1 MATTDS
7 NFWMTFILSNVIAI
21 ITVLICSVIIINMV
35 KRINSTGENLDE
47 IKEIALLNR
56 ERSLA
61 NEERSK
67 KNQEIIDNLQARIKE
82 SQELIEVLRKQE

>member
-35 KRINSTGENLDE
+35 KRINSTGEDLDE
-47 IKEIALLNR
+47 IKQIALLNR

>member
-21 ITVLICSVIIINMV
+21 ITVFICSVIIINMV
-35 KRINSTGENLDE
+35 KRINSTGEDLDE
-47 IKEIALLNR
+47 IKQIALLNR

-82 SQELIEVLRKQE
+82 SQDLIDVLKQQK

>member
-35 KRINSTGENLDE
+35 KRINSTGEDLDE
-47 IKEIALLNR
+47 IKQIALLNR

-82 SQELIEVLRKQE
+82 SQDLIDVLKQQK

>member
-35 KRINSTGENLDE
+35 KRINSTGEDLDE
-47 IKEIALLNR
+47 IKQIALLNR

-67 KNQEIIDNLQARIKE
+67 KNQEIIDTLQARIKE
-82 SQELIEVLRKQE
+82 SQDLIDVLKQQK